1 MFFLLDNMP
10 WSNHKKAKKEKV
22 KMGDVKNKENEEIQA
37 MQEIHDEKLENDD
50 LSSDLR
56 SLLTSLDEES
66 GNDKVEVPRF
76 FFILS

>member
-1 MFFLLDNMP
+1 MP

-22 KMGDVKNKENEEIQA
+22 EMGDVKQKENEEIQA
-37 MQEIHDEKLENDD
+37 MQEIHDKKLENDEF
-50 LSSDLR
+50 SSDLS

-76 FFILS
+76 VFILS